1 MWATVIVSFLGCPP
15 HLWDDVLG
23 EGSSS
28 LNHLLS
34 HWLAHRS
41 YSTQM
46 VDHQWLP
53 AYVSCLWFSRFFD
66 RSWKTVLLMFSGGV
80 V

>member
-1 MWATVIVSFLGCPP
+1 MWAMVTVSFLGSPP
-15 HLWDDVLG
+15 YLWGDMLG

-34 HWLAHRS
+34 CWFVHWS

-46 VDHQWLP
+46 VDHQW
-53 AYVSCLWFSRFFD
+53 
-66 RSWKTVLLMFSGGV
+66 
-80 V
+80 

>member
-1 MWATVIVSFLGCPP
+1 MWATVIVSFLGSPP

-34 HWLAHRS
+34 CWLAHQS
-41 YSTQM
+41 HSTQM
-46 VDHQWLP
+46 VDH
-53 AYVSCLWFSRFFD
+53 
-66 RSWKTVLLMFSGGV
+66 
-80 V
+80 